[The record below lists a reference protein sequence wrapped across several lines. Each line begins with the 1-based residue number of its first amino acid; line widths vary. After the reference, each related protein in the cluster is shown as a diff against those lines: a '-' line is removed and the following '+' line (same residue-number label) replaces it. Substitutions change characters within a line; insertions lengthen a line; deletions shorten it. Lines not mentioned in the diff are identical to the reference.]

1 MSNYQIDAIDRKIL
15 SYLVNNARM
24 PFLEIAREC
33 GISGAAIH
41 QRVRKMENNGVITGS
56 RMVVKP
62 GALGLNV
69 CAFISVNLSED
80 NKYPDVVAALK
91 HIPEIVECHFVTGKA
106 ALFLK
111 VYCFDNEHLMKV
123 LINTIQNIDG
133 IKSTETWISLDQAF
147 ERQVW
152 VKDYGSNDSPAKAK
166 KKAGK

>member
-41 QRVRKMENNGVITGS
+41 QRVHKMENNGVITGS

-69 CAFISVNLSED
+69 CAFISVHLSED

-111 VYCFDNEHLMKV
+111 VYCFDNEHLMSI
-123 LINTIQNIDG
+123 LLNTIQRIPY
-133 IKSTETWISLDQAF
+133 IQSTDTMISLDQSF
-147 ERQVW
+147 EREVW
-152 VKDYGSNDSPAKAK
+152 VKDYKSTTFHAITSV
-166 KKAGK
+166 

>member
-41 QRVRKMENNGVITGS
+41 QRVHKMESNGVITGS

-62 GALGLNV
+62 AALGLNG

-111 VYCFDNEHLMKV
+111 VYCFDNEHLMSI
-123 LINTIQNIDG
+123 LLNTIQRIPY
-133 IKSTETWISLDQAF
+133 IQSTDTMISLDQSF
-147 ERQVW
+147 EREVW
-152 VKDYGSNDSPAKAK
+152 VKDYKSTSFHPISSV
-166 KKAGK
+166 